1 MAGRDTAERTKVLI
15 IDDHVVIAEGLA
27 MLIDAAPDLTVVGL
41 AQTASAGLM
50 LAAERA
56 PDVVLLDHHLP
67 DGDGAGITAD
77 LKALRP
83 GLAVLVLT
91 SDASDHVLLAVFEAG
106 ADGYLLKTKA
116 AREVLQAIRH
126 AASGETLITAGTL
139 ARVLRHQSD
148 AARTRAE
155 RPHLTERERQVL
167 RTMAEGLDTAA
178 IARRLNVTIATAR
191 TYIQAVLD
199 KLDAHSR
206 LQAVVRARQLGL
218 LG

>member
-1 MAGRDTAERTKVLI
+1 MAERTKVLI
-15 IDDHVVIAEGLA
+15 VDDHVVIAEGLA

-41 AQTASAGLM
+41 AQTVAAGLL

-67 DGDGAGITAD
+67 DGDGARMTAD
-77 LKALRP
+77 LKALRSD
-83 GLAVLVLT
+83 LAVLILT
-91 SDASDHVLLAVFEAG
+91 SDASDEVLLAAFEAG

-126 AASGETLITAGTL
+126 AASGETLVTAGTL

-148 AARTRAE
+148 VARTRAA
-155 RPHLTERERQVL
+155 RPRLTEREQQVL

-178 IARRLNVTIATAR
+178 IAKRLNVTVATAR
-191 TYIQAVLD
+191 TYIQAILD
-199 KLDAHSR
+199 KLESHSR